1 MRLDSGG
8 RRIYVRF
15 MFSTTEIPPG
25 PSRAALLRELR
36 DRVAR
41 IERGGALGGPPS
53 CVPLGIPRIDRVLP
67 GGGLVLGA
75 LHEAAGVGPDVE
87 HGAAAALFIAGVLA
101 RMQGPVLWVTERPD
115 LFAPG
120 IAGVGLHPDRVVFA
134 DAGKDVLLAMEEG
147 LRHLGLAAVVGEVLG
162 RLPLVASRRLQLA
175 SEQTGILAFALR
187 RSRSFDDPA
196 LSAPTAAM
204 TRWRVAALPS
214 PPALPHAPETP
225 GLGRARWRLEL
236 TRCRGGEAGA
246 WMVEACDAAGC
257 LALVEDVAVAESAT
271 RRSA

>member
-1 MRLDSGG
+1 
-8 RRIYVRF
+8 
-15 MFSTTEIPPG
+15 MFSTTEIPPS
-25 PSRAALLRELR
+25 PSRAALLGDLR
-36 DRVAR
+36 DRIAR
-41 IERGGALGGPPS
+41 IERGGTLGGPPPRRI
-53 CVPLGIPRIDRVLP
+53 PLGIARIDQALP
-67 GGGLVLGA
+67 GGGLALGA

-101 RMQGPVLWVTERPD
+101 RMQGPVLWVTERAD

-147 LRHLGLAAVVGEVLG
+147 LRHPGLAAVVGEVLG
-162 RLPLVASRRLQLA
+162 RLTLVASRRLQLA

-187 RSRSFDDPA
+187 RSHSFDDPA

-204 TRWRVAALPS
+204 TRWRIASLPS
-214 PPALPHAPETP
+214 PPALPHAPATP

-246 WMVEACDAAGC
+246 WVVEACDAAGC
-257 LALVEDVAVAESAT
+257 LALVDDMAEIATETRIVRLSA
-271 RRSA
+271 